1 MEVVSTL
8 NLVFSGTEK
17 ANDYAMKGQY
27 EYEAKIYKYEAI
39 RSFMIAEM

>member
-8 NLVFSGTEK
+8 NLVFPGTEK

-27 EYEAKIYKYEAI
+27 EYEAKNIQI
-39 RSFMIAEM
+39 